1 MSEKIARIDEHQK
14 RNVSGMMNIREKFAR
29 MIAPG
34 LKSETEIRTIVAE
47 EIQRTKMSLPLTANY
62 DLKNEGYR
70 RMSGFDSR
78 LRDLMPMAQDR
89 MFEIAYFMWDNSLMM
104 RRLAVMDKSFIFNG
118 PIKLTADDPDVQ
130 EVLDAFQ
137 KKNKLARRYP
147 DRAMW
152 LSLLGEQVWPV
163 TVNPYNGAVTLAYE
177 DPSDIVDVLVNPTNI
192 EDHMQLELRGRAGRE
207 TRKVNIV
214 RESADINGKAFGR
227 LDGECFFWRINAP
240 PNSPRGRSDF
250 LTLFDWIDGL
260 ERYGFNYLERAEFL
274 LNFVWDVT
282 LKGMNADQIRDWLRN
297 NPPPDPGSLRAHN
310 ENVTWQAV
318 APDINAADFKGGFD
332 MGKAIVMG
340 GAGRPSSWFGE
351 GGKAYQTEAE
361 QFGQVPIADL
371 NARSYLHKC
380 LLTNIGNFVID
391 QAVIH
396 GILSAEKAA
405 AGCTVQMPEVS
416 KNDLM
421 KLTNGVPQLASALT
435 IAQTNKW
442 IMPDEATRLFC
453 FFASYLGYEID
464 PQEQIDAAAAAP
476 PDDTKDYENDIFTL
490 KARMTDR
497 PSINITTPPVNIV
510 VKIEKGPVKKTI
522 AYTDIDGK
530 PKKAVVTEEDL

>member
-1 MSEKIARIDEHQK
+1 
-14 RNVSGMMNIREKFAR
+14 
-29 MIAPG
+29 
-34 LKSETEIRTIVAE
+34 
-47 EIQRTKMSLPLTANY
+47 
-62 DLKNEGYR
+62 
-70 RMSGFDSR
+70 MSGFDSR

-118 PIKLTADDPDVQ
+118 QIRLTSPEPDVQ
-130 EVLDAFQ
+130 EILDAFEQ
-137 KKNKLARRYP
+137 KNKLALKYP
-147 DRAMW
+147 ERAMW
-152 LSLLGEQVWPV
+152 LSILGEQVWPAM
-163 TVNPYNGAVTLAYE
+163 VNPYNGAVTLAYE
-177 DPSDIVDVLVNPTNI
+177 DPSDIVDVLVSAANI
-192 EDHMQLELRGRAGRE
+192 EEHVQLELRSRAGRE
-207 TRKVNIV
+207 TRKANIV
-214 RESADINGKAFGR
+214 RENVDIKSKAFGR
-227 LDGECFFWRINAP
+227 LDGECFFSRINAP
-240 PNSPRGRSDF
+240 PNSPRGRSDY

-282 LKGMNADQIRDWLRN
+282 LKGMNADQIRDWLRE
-297 NPPPDPGSLRAHN
+297 NPPPDPGALRAHN

-371 NARSYLHKC
+371 ESRSYMHQCILED
-380 LLTNIGNFVID
+380 IGRFVID
-391 QAVIH
+391 QAMIH
-396 GILSAEKAA
+396 GRLSDAKAQ
-405 AGCTVQMPEVS
+405 AGISVAMPEVS
-416 KNDLM
+416 KKDLT
-421 KLTNGVPQLASALT
+421 KLVNGVPQLTTALT
-435 IAQTNKW
+435 IAQNNRW

-476 PDDTKDYENDIFTL
+476 KENEVDYDKLLN
-490 KARMTDR
+490 
-497 PSINITTPPVNIV
+497 
-510 VKIEKGPVKKTI
+510 EKPLNGPGGGNG
-522 AYTDIDGK
+522 A
-530 PKKAVVTEEDL
+530 E